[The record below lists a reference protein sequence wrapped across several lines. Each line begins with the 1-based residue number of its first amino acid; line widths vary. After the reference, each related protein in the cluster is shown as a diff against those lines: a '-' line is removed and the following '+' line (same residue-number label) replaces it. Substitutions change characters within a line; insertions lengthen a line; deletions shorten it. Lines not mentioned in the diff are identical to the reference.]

1 MSDLLLKFASS
12 LIIVLRQDGPMD
24 QFASNIQNLVQRFTP
39 LRRLGWAFL
48 LAWVFCV
55 FYLGIIGERPSALF
69 FAQDGALGASNLAQS
84 LYSSC
89 LPVGMSVLMLIFIVA
104 MERRWGSPC
113 RHKLLFIIAPVATAF
128 STPLLFVSTPS
139 DVVNIACFTL
149 GAMLTGFGSGFLW
162 VMWGEYY
169 ARLSLEDVE
178 FLAPVSA
185 VIAAL
190 ITLVMTAVE
199 GWISVALGMLFPLV
213 SGLCLWLSWQGQG
226 VPNGELDTKGTVS
239 LPRDPRAPRDPEGL
253 SIPDGGNAQ
262 PAQGF
267 GDMLH
272 AIGRTGFGILS
283 ACLFVCFVGGFWEEA
298 YHPVFDTQIVL
309 LVSIAFMLAVGFS
322 SMAKPRRVSLT
333 FLYRWMCPA
342 LVLGL
347 AAIVI
352 GGEPW
357 GPYIAFCVSIAA
369 RFAFCLMTQMYFARY
384 AMSGRI
390 TAVQSYGLG
399 WIFVHLGDL
408 LGVLTLDNACVVAM
422 ALLVLAVMFVLNDD
436 QSFAIY
442 PDTGHDFCAGLSEA
456 RSKES
461 MMGATASHVS
471 RTSKT
476 HALSDSNERP
486 AASDQVGLDSQGTS
500 SKSAFDSEEAQHNGD
515 KREGNA
521 HEDTQSA
528 REARIASLAAAY
540 HLTPRE
546 TEVFA
551 LLAQGRS
558 VPYIRD
564 ALVIS
569 KETAAT
575 HAKRIYAKLGVH
587 SRQDLIDLVQEGE

>member
-1 MSDLLLKFASS
+1 MTQFTSN
-12 LIIVLRQDGPMD
+12 LR
-24 QFASNIQNLVQRFTP
+24 NLVERFTP

-55 FYLGIIGERPSALF
+55 FYLGIIGGRASVSAL
-69 FAQDGALGASNLAQS
+69 AESGAAFLPSMLSNLY
-84 LYSSC
+84 YSC
-89 LPVGMSVLMLIFIVA
+89 MPVGMSILMLVFIVA
-104 MERRWGSPC
+104 MEKRWGAPC
-113 RHKLLFIIAPVATAF
+113 QHETLFAIAPLATAF
-128 STPLLFVSTPS
+128 STPLLFITTPNETANFILYAVGS
-139 DVVNIACFTL
+139 V
-149 GAMLTGFGSGFLW
+149 LTGFGSGFLW

-190 ITLVMTAVE
+190 ITLIMTAVQ
-199 GWISVALGMLFPLV
+199 GWIGMALGVVFPLA
-213 SGLCLWLSWQGQG
+213 SGLCLWLSWQSRSVEDEKGQ
-226 VPNGELDTKGTVS
+226 ELLLVAGC
-239 LPRDPRAPRDPEGL
+239 RA
-253 SIPDGGNAQ
+253 SDGGSAK

-267 GDMLH
+267 GEMLH

-283 ACLFVCFVGGFWEEA
+283 ACLFVCFVGGFWDGKD
-298 YHPVFDTQIVL
+298 HPAIEVQVVL
-309 LVSIAFMLAVGFS
+309 LVSIVFMLAVGLTS
-322 SMAKPRRVSLT
+322 LAKPRRVSLT

-342 LVLGL
+342 LVIGL
-347 AAIVI
+347 AAIII
-352 GGEPW
+352 GGEAW
-357 GPYIAFCVSIAA
+357 GLCVAFAVSIAA
-369 RFAFCLMTQMYFARY
+369 RFSFCLMTQMYFARY

-408 LGVLTLDNACVVAM
+408 LGVLAVVTVNQIVTDGVFSLSNACVVAIV
-422 ALLVLAVMFVLNDD
+422 LLVLAVMFVLNDD
-436 QSFAIY
+436 QSFAMY
-442 PDTGHDFCAGLSEA
+442 PEGLSNAYSAAAEEERTCIRA
-456 RSKES
+456 FETGDREDCSTSVTK
-461 MMGATASHVS
+461 TAEVIEGLPAGDSGLNAEV
-471 RTSKT
+471 TT
-476 HALSDSNERP
+476 QSDSQ
-486 AASDQVGLDSQGTS
+486 SL
-500 SKSAFDSEEAQHNGD
+500 
-515 KREGNA
+515 RE
-521 HEDTQSA
+521 T
-528 REARIASLAAAY
+528 RIAKLAAIH

-587 SRQDLIDLVQEGE
+587 SRQELIDLVQEGE

>member
-1 MSDLLLKFASS
+1 MN
-12 LIIVLRQDGPMD
+12 
-24 QFASNIQNLVQRFTP
+24 QFATNMHILVQRFTP

-55 FYLGIIGERPSALF
+55 FYLGIIGDRHN
-69 FAQDGALGASNLAQS
+69 GALALGDVVGAAGSS
-84 LYSSC
+84 LGIDLYYSC

-113 RHKLLFIIAPVATAF
+113 QHRFLFALAPIATAF
-128 STPLLFVSTPS
+128 STPLIFIGTPS
-139 DVVNIACFTL
+139 PVANLVIFAV
-149 GAMLTGFGSGFLW
+149 GSMLTGFGSGFLW

-199 GWISVALGMLFPLV
+199 GWISIALGMLFPLV
-213 SGLCLWLSWQGQG
+213 SGLCLWLSWQTQG
-226 VPNGELDTKGTVS
+226 DVNGAEESRLRSANFPV
-239 LPRDPRAPRDPEGL
+239 
-253 SIPDGGNAQ
+253 PDGGGAQ

-267 GDMLH
+267 GEVLY

-283 ACLFVCFVGGFWEEA
+283 ACLFVCFVGSFWESEN
-298 YHPVFDTQIVL
+298 YPVIELQLVL
-309 LVSIAFMLAVGFS
+309 LVSIAFMLAVGLS

-342 LVLGL
+342 LVFGL
-347 AAIVI
+347 AAIII

-357 GPYIAFCVSIAA
+357 GAYVAFCVSVAA

-408 LGVLTLDNACVVAM
+408 LGVLTLMGVNQAVEDGLFPLTSACVVAM
-422 ALLVLAVMFVLNDD
+422 VLLVLAVMFVLNDD
-436 QSFAIY
+436 TSFAIY
-442 PDTGHDFCAGLSEA
+442 PEGLRDAYTAVVEAEMLKSEKACEESVAGQNCHRLEA
-456 RSKES
+456 AKSDGNEADEGLGEFPHGCETSASTES
-461 MMGATASHVS
+461 GSA
-471 RTSKT
+471 KY
-476 HALSDSNERP
+476 
-486 AASDQVGLDSQGTS
+486 GLDDTR
-500 SKSAFDSEEAQHNGD
+500 E
-515 KREGNA
+515 KREA
-521 HEDTQSA
+521 HID
-528 REARIASLAAAY
+528 RLAAEH

-587 SRQDLIDLVQEGE
+587 SRQDLIDLVQAGE

>member
-1 MSDLLLKFASS
+1 MT
-12 LIIVLRQDGPMD
+12 
-24 QFASNIQNLVQRFTP
+24 QFALNMRDLVERFTP

-55 FYLGIIGERPSALF
+55 FYLGIIGNRPGATFLLDSGSSAAPSL
-69 FAQDGALGASNLAQS
+69 ASS
-84 LYSSC
+84 LYNSC
-89 LPVGMSVLMLIFIVA
+89 MPVGMSVLMLIFIVA

-113 RHKLLFIIAPVATAF
+113 KHTFLFAVAPVATAF
-128 STPLLFVSTPS
+128 STPLLFANTPS
-139 DVVNIACFTL
+139 NVVNIVLFTV
-149 GAMLTGFGSGFLW
+149 GAVLTGFGSGFLW

-190 ITLVMTAVE
+190 VTLVMTAVQ
-199 GWISVALGMLFPLV
+199 GWMSVALGMLFPLI
-213 SGLCLWLSWQGQG
+213 SGLCLWLSWQSQHASVIAPGAS
-226 VPNGELDTKGTVS
+226 GTENS
-239 LPRDPRAPRDPEGL
+239 LSQAHI
-253 SIPDGGNAQ
+253 SVPDGGNAQ
-262 PAQGF
+262 PARGF
-267 GDMLH
+267 GEVLH

-283 ACLFVCFVGGFWEEA
+283 ACLFVCFVGGFWDDGVYPLGE
-298 YHPVFDTQIVL
+298 TQLVL
-309 LVSIAFMLAVGFS
+309 LISIIFMLAVGFS

-342 LVLGL
+342 LVIGL
-347 AAIVI
+347 AAVVI
-352 GGEPW
+352 GGQPW
-357 GPYIAFCVSIAA
+357 GAYIAFCVSIAA

-408 LGVLTLDNACVVAM
+408 LGVLTLVMVNQATQDGLFTLDNACVAAM

-442 PDTGHDFCAGLSEA
+442 PDTGHDFCVGLSEA

-471 RTSKT
+471 RTSKV
-476 HALSDSNERP
+476 HALSDSSERP
-486 AASDQVGLDSQGTS
+486 AVADQVGLDSQGAS
-500 SKSAFDSEEAQHNGD
+500 SKSAFDPEEAQRNGD
-515 KREGNA
+515 KREGDA

-528 REARIASLAAAY
+528 REARIASLAAAH

>member
-1 MSDLLLKFASS
+1 MA
-12 LIIVLRQDGPMD
+12 
-24 QFASNIQNLVQRFTP
+24 QFALNMRDLVERFTP

-55 FYLGIIGERPSALF
+55 FYLGIIGNRSSVTFLLDSGSSAAPSL
-69 FAQDGALGASNLAQS
+69 ASS
-84 LYSSC
+84 LYNFC
-89 LPVGMSVLMLIFIVA
+89 MPVGMSVLMLIFIVA

-113 RHKLLFIIAPVATAF
+113 KHTFLFAVAPVATAF
-128 STPLLFVSTPS
+128 STPLLFANTPS
-139 DVVNIACFTL
+139 NVVNIVLFTV
-149 GAMLTGFGSGFLW
+149 GAVLTGFGSGFLW

-190 ITLVMTAVE
+190 ITLVMTAVQ
-199 GWISVALGMLFPLV
+199 GWMSVALGMLFPLI
-213 SGLCLWLSWQGQG
+213 SGLCLWLSWQSQHASVIAPGASG
-226 VPNGELDTKGTVS
+226 AENS
-239 LPRDPRAPRDPEGL
+239 LLQAHIPV
-253 SIPDGGNAQ
+253 PDGGNAQ
-262 PAQGF
+262 PARGF
-267 GDMLH
+267 GEVLH

-283 ACLFVCFVGGFWEEA
+283 ACLFVCFVGGFWDDGVYPLGE
-298 YHPVFDTQIVL
+298 TQLVL
-309 LVSIAFMLAVGFS
+309 LISIIFMLAVGFS

-342 LVLGL
+342 LVIGL
-347 AAIVI
+347 AAIVV
-352 GGEPW
+352 GGQPW
-357 GPYIAFCVSIAA
+357 GTYLAFCVSIAA

-408 LGVLTLDNACVVAM
+408 LGVLTLVMVNQATQQGLFTLDNACVVAM

-461 MMGATASHVS
+461 VLNVAVGQVS
-471 RTSKT
+471 QTSKI
-476 HALSDSNERP
+476 HALMDSSERP
-486 AASDQVGLDSQGTS
+486 VAAAQVGLDSQGTFN
-500 SKSAFDSEEAQHNGD
+500 KSEFDSEEAQHNGD
-515 KREGNA
+515 KRKGDA

-528 REARIASLAAAY
+528 REVRIASLAAAH

-575 HAKRIYAKLGVH
+575 HAKRIYAKLSVH

>member
-1 MSDLLLKFASS
+1 MA
-12 LIIVLRQDGPMD
+12 
-24 QFASNIQNLVQRFTP
+24 QFALNMRDFVERFTP

-55 FYLGIIGERPSALF
+55 FYLGIIGGRTNITFVLD
-69 FAQDGALGASNLAQS
+69 DGGGSTSGLVSS
-84 LYSSC
+84 LYNSC
-89 LPVGMSVLMLIFIVA
+89 MPVGMSVLMLVFIVA

-113 RHKLLFIIAPVATAF
+113 QHAFLFAVAPVATTF
-128 STPLLFVSTPS
+128 STPLLFANTPS
-139 DVVNIACFTL
+139 NVANIVLFTT
-149 GAMLTGFGSGFLW
+149 GAVLTGFGSGFLW

-190 ITLVMTAVE
+190 VTLVMTAVQ
-199 GWISVALGMLFPLV
+199 GWMSVALGMLFPLI
-213 SGLCLWLSWQGQG
+213 SGLCLWLSWQSQNAS
-226 VPNGELDTKGTVS
+226 VAVSATVCAETPIS
-239 LPRDPRAPRDPEGL
+239 QTRF
-253 SIPDGGNAQ
+253 SVPDGGDAQ
-262 PAQGF
+262 PARGF
-267 GDMLH
+267 GEVLH

-283 ACLFVCFVGGFWEEA
+283 ACLFVCFVGGFWDDGVYPIGE
-298 YHPVFDTQIVL
+298 TQLVL
-309 LVSIAFMLAVGFS
+309 LLSIIFMLAVGFS

-342 LVLGL
+342 LVIGL
-347 AAIVI
+347 AAIVV
-352 GGEPW
+352 GGQPW
-357 GPYIAFCVSIAA
+357 GTYIAFCVSIAA

-408 LGVLTLDNACVVAM
+408 LGVLTLVMVNQATQDGLFTLDNACVAAI

-442 PDTGHDFCAGLSEA
+442 PDTGHDFREGLPEV
-456 RSKES
+456 RSKERVQNDAAGQTNEALDTQS
-461 MMGATASHVS
+461 FLELSTGAAVFKQASFD
-471 RTSKT
+471 T
-476 HALSDSNERP
+476 
-486 AASDQVGLDSQGTS
+486 QGAPYES
-500 SKSAFDSEEAQHNGD
+500 VFDSEEGQSDGEAC
-515 KREGNA
+515 EGA
-521 HEDTQSA
+521 ACESTQPS
-528 REARIASLAAAY
+528 REARIATLATAH

>member
-1 MSDLLLKFASS
+1 MA
-12 LIIVLRQDGPMD
+12 
-24 QFASNIQNLVQRFTP
+24 QFALNMRDLVERFTP

-55 FYLGIIGERPSALF
+55 FYLGIIGNRPGATFLLDSGSSAVPSL
-69 FAQDGALGASNLAQS
+69 ASS
-84 LYSSC
+84 LYNSC
-89 LPVGMSVLMLIFIVA
+89 MPVGMSVLMLIFIVA

-113 RHKLLFIIAPVATAF
+113 KHTFLFAVAPVATAF
-128 STPLLFVSTPS
+128 STPLLFANTPS
-139 DVVNIACFTL
+139 NVVNIVLFTV
-149 GAMLTGFGSGFLW
+149 GAVLTGFGSGFLW

-190 ITLVMTAVE
+190 VTLVMTAVQ
-199 GWISVALGMLFPLV
+199 GWMSVALGMIFPLI
-213 SGLCLWLSWQGQG
+213 SGLCLWLSWQSQHASVIAPGAS
-226 VPNGELDTKGTVS
+226 GTENS
-239 LPRDPRAPRDPEGL
+239 LSQAHI
-253 SIPDGGNAQ
+253 SVPDGGNAQ
-262 PAQGF
+262 PARGF
-267 GDMLH
+267 GEVLH

-283 ACLFVCFVGGFWEEA
+283 ACLFVCFVGGFWDDGVYPLGE
-298 YHPVFDTQIVL
+298 TQLVL
-309 LVSIAFMLAVGFS
+309 LISIIFMLAVGFS

-342 LVLGL
+342 LVIGL
-347 AAIVI
+347 AAIVV
-352 GGEPW
+352 GGQPW
-357 GPYIAFCVSIAA
+357 GTYLAFCVSIAA

-408 LGVLTLDNACVVAM
+408 LGVLTLVMVNQAMQQGLFTLDNACVAAM

-436 QSFAIY
+436 QSFAVY
-442 PDTGHDFCAGLSEA
+442 PEGLRNAYSAAAEDECACSEA
-456 RSKES
+456 AKLSAAKNDTNEES
-461 MMGATASHVS
+461 ESGQSAEVVKAS
-471 RTSKT
+471 
-476 HALSDSNERP
+476 LSDGEVKSNITETN
-486 AASDQVGLDSQGTS
+486 ADLQSL
-500 SKSAFDSEEAQHNGD
+500 
-515 KREGNA
+515 REG
-521 HEDTQSA
+521 
-528 REARIASLAAAY
+528 RIASLAAAH